1 MNEEVVDGWSVMKPT
16 LNRANPNGRILC
28 REKGGF
34 KLLPRPISWKG
45 LFSQCFFLILL
56 IFELCTGL
64 APAQA
69 QAQVNLTVKNILI
82 LHSFERTTP
91 ANEKTD
97 LGLRDSLD
105 SGGIGTKNQFFEYLD
120 LLPNPGPEYRKRL
133 AELLRTRYSQRKIDM
148 IITLYNEA
156 LQFLLNEA
164 RDIFPD
170 VPVLALYMSPGIE
183 LPKTNR
189 RIIEHQVSY
198 DMLGTLEIALKLVPR
213 AKRVYLVSGVYY
225 SDKRLQNQAR
235 RDLKKWEGSLE
246 FQYLSNMSLEQMLT
260 KVSGVPPE
268 SIIMY
273 LSVLVDSAGK
283 TYTARDALQQ
293 ISRVS
298 QTPVFGLYDILLGY
312 GITGG
317 SLMSFQLVG
326 TRAGQLAL
334 DILRGIN
341 PPENIPRILDVPSV
355 PMFDWRQLRHWNLN
369 EGALPKGSIVINKE
383 LTLWDFKYYIIGAL
397 VFSLLETT
405 LIVFF
410 IVQRRRRRSAEESLR
425 QKTEELDQFFNVSLD
440 LLGIANTNGYFL
452 RLNPAWE
459 KILGYTREELM
470 AKRFLEFVHPEDLG
484 RTQEAVSTLASQQKV
499 IFFENRYRCKDG
511 TYRWLQWNSAPAGN
525 LIYAAA
531 RDITDRKR
539 TEGEL
544 RQHQEHLEELV
555 RERTAELIMARDE
568 AEGANRAKSTFLAN
582 MSHEL
587 RTPLNSILGITQLM
601 ERDAGFPS
609 QHRDNLKI
617 LSRSGAHL
625 LELINDVLEMSKI
638 EAGKMAP
645 VITSFDLHSFLG
657 DLEEMT
663 RMRANQKGLML
674 LVEYKSPLPQ
684 YIETDVRKL
693 RQILVNLLGNAIKY
707 TEKGRVTLRVA
718 FKTGMDIT
726 PEAKPA
732 SLARLEFEIE
742 DTGIGIAPEDTQR
755 VFEPFVQVNPGRT
768 AREGTGLGL
777 TLSRMFVEQMGG
789 EITIRSQVGRGSI
802 LAFDIAVKL
811 AEGAMI
817 RTQEADRRVIGLAL
831 GQAPYRLLVVDDS
844 VENRFVFRRLLEQ
857 GGFTVLEA
865 AGGQEAVD
873 LYKSGEPHLIWMDLR
888 MPGMDGYEAAQR
900 IREAESLRRN
910 EEGKEIHT
918 PIIALTAGVMENQS
932 TSPLSWVFD
941 DWVYEPFTETEIFD
955 KLEKHLGVQFVYQ
968 PSVGSVAADKDRER
982 EVTPADLFHLTTG
995 WLEEFSKSL
1004 KRGRSAQV
1012 LSMIA
1017 QIPPE
1022 HADVA
1027 RTLAELVRIHRF
1039 DKLIAVTEEALKEN
1053 SNG

>member
-1 MNEEVVDGWSVMKPT
+1 
-16 LNRANPNGRILC
+16 
-28 REKGGF
+28 
-34 KLLPRPISWKG
+34 
-45 LFSQCFFLILL
+45 
-56 IFELCTGL
+56 
-64 APAQA
+64 
-69 QAQVNLTVKNILI
+69 
-82 LHSFERTTP
+82 
-91 ANEKTD
+91 
-97 LGLRDSLD
+97 
-105 SGGIGTKNQFFEYLD
+105 
-120 LLPNPGPEYRKRL
+120 
-133 AELLRTRYSQRKIDM
+133 
-148 IITLYNEA
+148 
-156 LQFLLNEA
+156 
-164 RDIFPD
+164 
-170 VPVLALYMSPGIE
+170 MSPGIE

-941 DWVYEPFTETEIFD
+941 DWVYKPFTETEIFD